1 MTKLSDRRRPLLA
14 ALGALVGVVA
24 LGALIGI
31 GATSPGPAIAAPVLV
46 EGKRFDDSLR
56 LFDSDLVLNGTGVRQ
71 VAWLKGYAAG
81 LYLGAAAKTAAAVAA
96 TPGPKRL
103 RMHMLQEVAAAE
115 FSKAVHKGVGRNTG
129 AAEQPVLRDRLAV
142 FERQVDS
149 LGKVRKG
156 DIVDLDFGP
165 AQGTSLVVNGKRV
178 GEPIA
183 GDDFYAALLRSFVGD
198 QPYDEALKAGLL
210 GRRKAAADRGAPS

>member
-1 MTKLSDRRRPLLA
+1 MIQHQAPRRPALAIRDCLA
-14 ALGALVGVVA
+14 ALLLVLALAGLA
-24 LGALIGI
+24 
-31 GATSPGPAIAAPVLV
+31 ATAPGPAFAAPVVV

-56 LFDSDLVLNGTGVRQ
+56 LFDTALVLNGTGVRQ

-81 LYLGAAAKTAAAVAA
+81 LYLGAAAGTAAAVAA
-96 TPGPKRL
+96 TPGPKRMRL
-103 RMHMLQEVAAAE
+103 HMLQEVAAVE
-115 FSKAVHKGVGRNTG
+115 FSKAVHKGVARNTG
-129 AAEQPVLRDRLAV
+129 AAELPALVDRLAT
-142 FERQVDS
+142 FERLVDG
-149 LGKVRKG
+149 LAKVRKG

-183 GDDFYAALLRSFVGD
+183 GDDFYAALLRSFVGE

-210 GRRKAAADRGAPS
+210 GRRKAAAERTVPP